1 MANTI
6 NSHGQLRLTDAEDPW
21 QNCYLDSLDF
31 NDIAGITFLEDSG
44 FSMPVEHERQVQINS
59 LGQQSL
65 CSSSFVVPDAT
76 GENPTPENVEAPA
89 FREPTALTP
98 DKSDTRTK
106 GLVLYS
112 YYQFLTIGNIH
123 TIPYQDVNYLES
135 QGCLHVPNRS
145 ILEVFLRSYF
155 MHVHVFLPLI
165 DEGDFWDMYSG
176 SPTTNDGSKTTAS
189 LLVLQAMIFSTCNF
203 VPLPTLQ
210 ELGYHDVST
219 ARTELYRKTKLL
231 FDLEI
236 ESAHLPLAQSAL
248 LLMGW
253 VPNSPSNTS
262 PAPWRTWLS
271 LALYHAKHIS
281 AHRHGGI
288 GEVTTWTHSTEKPP
302 ATTLRRLWW
311 CCIILDRI
319 SPLCTRFRLQITSD
333 IFDLETCVPLGF
345 SDLQSEIYRSKV
357 FPPETKRRLIEI
369 FIKFVDLL
377 MILTG
382 VLPIAFPFEARLE
395 AGPGSAKD
403 EDKIRKCRE
412 QLANWY
418 EAVNTE
424 FPVFKGREPDQQASI
439 VDPTNCT
446 VLHTNLMYIYYY
458 TSCITLCNREIFSQI
473 SQQAIGSSEIC
484 HEIVRCVLGITEC
497 IGALTQY
504 KLVIYLPVTV
514 LACLA
519 TPLALY
525 VVTARLSSLDRELA
539 LSYLDGWSD
548 IDLASNQS
556 QLDVLI
562 EAVDSFF
569 PGYTVAQWVKET
581 AKHAANLAQS
591 YNQVLSDSGEEAM
604 RDWVHMLMTHPS
616 EYLRLTWTVDL
627 CISRRKLPESH
638 DFPICLRNE
647 LESLS

>member
-1 MANTI
+1 MAGAQCPVSQTSMTNTI
-6 NSHGQLRLTDAEDPW
+6 NSHGQLQLTDAEDPW
-21 QNCYLDSLDF
+21 QNCYLDSLDY
-31 NDIAGITFLEDSG
+31 NDIAGIAFLEDSG
-44 FSMPVEHERQVQINS
+44 FFIPIEHGRQVQINS

-65 CSSSFVVPDAT
+65 SSSSFVVPDAT
-76 GENPTPENVEAPA
+76 GENPTPKNVEAPA
-89 FREPTALTP
+89 FREPTGLTP
-98 DKSDTRTK
+98 NKSETRTK

-165 DEGDFWDMYSG
+165 DEGDFWDMFSG
-176 SPTTNDGSKTTAS
+176 SPTTTDGSKTTAS

-219 ARTELYRKTKLL
+219 ARTELYRKTKL
-231 FDLEI
+231 
-236 ESAHLPLAQSAL
+236 
-248 LLMGW
+248 
-253 VPNSPSNTS
+253 
-262 PAPWRTWLS
+262 
-271 LALYHAKHIS
+271 
-281 AHRHGGI
+281 
-288 GEVTTWTHSTEKPP
+288 
-302 ATTLRRLWW
+302 
-311 CCIILDRI
+311 
-319 SPLCTRFRLQITSD
+319 
-333 IFDLETCVPLGF
+333 
-345 SDLQSEIYRSKV
+345 
-357 FPPETKRRLIEI
+357 
-369 FIKFVDLL
+369 
-377 MILTG
+377 
-382 VLPIAFPFEARLE
+382 
-395 AGPGSAKD
+395 
-403 EDKIRKCRE
+403 
-412 QLANWY
+412 ANWY

-424 FPVFKGREPDQQASI
+424 FPVFKGREPDQQASV
-439 VDPTNCT
+439 VDPINCT
-446 VLHTNLMYIYYY
+446 VLYTNLMYIYYY

-473 SQQAIGSSEIC
+473 SQQAIGSSEIW

-504 KLVIYLPVTV
+504 NLMMYLPVTV

-548 IDLASNQS
+548 IDLVSNQS

-569 PGYTVAQWVKET
+569 PGYTAAQWVKET
-581 AKHAANLAQS
+581 AKHAANRAQS
-591 YNQVLSDSGEEAM
+591 YNQVLSHSGEEAM
-604 RDWVHMLMTHPS
+604 RDWVHMLKTHPS

-638 DFPICLRNE
+638 DFPICLRNKPE
-647 LESLS
+647 NLN